1 MRMRGLDL
9 NKYLLPFFIWSVI
22 LYAASFFTSASWVIS
37 FFIIFPYLVFSNHP
51 TYTPGLH
58 IFDSP
63 KFSAYSGGLTKKF
76 IAISKGLAGSKFGK
90 SVIEH
95 ERTHNKNRHI
105 EIKYFFVFLYS
116 LIVSGLIYNT
126 VYPAIFV
133 ISLMFIFAANYLFV
147 TALEIDADSS
157 VSDKKILREYLSLQP
172 KKSLCNKLRIY
183 LLSR

>member
-1 MRMRGLDL
+1 MRMRGLEI
-9 NKYLLPFFIWSVI
+9 NKYLLPFFIWASV
-22 LYAASFFTSASWVIS
+22 LYAVSFFAHSVWIIP

-76 IAISKGLAGSKFGK
+76 IVISKSLVGSKFGK
-90 SVIEH
+90 IVIEH
-95 ERTHNKNRHI
+95 ERTHNKNRHT
-105 EIKYFFVFLYS
+105 EIKYFLVFIYCLV
-116 LIVSGLIYNT
+116 VSVLIYNKVRPVVFT
-126 VYPAIFV
+126 ASIMIIFV
-133 ISLMFIFAANYLFV
+133 VNYLFV
-147 TALEIDADSS
+147 TVLEVDADSS
-157 VSDKKILREYLSLQP
+157 VSDKKILREYLSLRP